1 MTVYSGGNF
10 VRQEE
15 GCKVALV
22 RPNLL
27 VAATGEE
34 DSVYNQDHWNALE
47 QAKQAI
53 KTLPENPTSQQ
64 LEGRGKQWA
73 QTLWTHY
80 RQSGMV
86 PGYVGVV
93 SQLVVM
99 TKIDGHV
106 NVVKPTVS
114 WNGSRFEAGSFAS
127 SVLPTALTQY
137 SGLCEKF
144 VTTHDESG
152 AHPREIQI
160 TADELSVLD
169 AIGRDRSKAQTMD
182 QLSDV
187 AMRNELEF
195 TAIDERFEG
204 SHTVIAGP
212 YATAEWDY
220 ASDSWKTDFNSKCLA
235 SSAPN
240 TKQEESIPASRPLPF
255 QFCILIIAQI
265 DVFAAPAPC
274 ANAALKLWH
283 VLRVAAHNEGPQTVQ
298 CGEAIISGLWAYQ
311 GSAILLHEI
320 NPP

>member
-53 KTLPENPTSQQ
+53 KTLPENPTNQQ
-64 LEGRGKQWA
+64 LEGWGKQWA

-240 TKQEESIPASRPLPF
+240 TKPEESIPASHP
-255 QFCILIIAQI
+255 
-265 DVFAAPAPC
+265 
-274 ANAALKLWH
+274 
-283 VLRVAAHNEGPQTVQ
+283 
-298 CGEAIISGLWAYQ
+298 
-311 GSAILLHEI
+311 
-320 NPP
+320 